1 MTAFRFVQP
10 EHWRWPVSL
19 EELPTLLELLD
30 DQGLALEVGVTE
42 GTKTLSFQTSG
53 LRCRHADRRI
63 EVEGPERSLCID
75 LDRLTDAWVVN
86 RRVGPSRRLSLEL
99 SSRDQAQGLSLTGP
113 DVDTGQGGEI
123 WSVLLRAL
131 TPVAHGAE
139 PHAPS
144 QATGPVF

>member
-1 MTAFRFVQP
+1 MSAFRFVQP

-19 EELPTLLELLD
+19 QELPTLLELLD

-42 GTKTLSFQTSG
+42 GAKTLSFRATG
-53 LRCRHADRRI
+53 LRCRQTDRTFQ
-63 EVEGPERSLCID
+63 VEGPERSLCID

-99 SSRDQAQGLSLTGP
+99 MSRDQAQGLSLTGP
-113 DVDTGQGGEI
+113 ATDSGQGGEI

-131 TPVAHGAE
+131 TPVERGAE
-139 PHAPS
+139 PRVPS
-144 QATGPVF
+144 QAAGSVF